1 MESPDK
7 ITTTEKKIQSL
18 EQDLNDLKQGLALV
32 SDYYQDLERISR
44 QQDAV
49 IAVDE
54 IIAKPQMEDDI
65 EFESIWRFHEDILI
79 PDPDAHIPLAAMY
92 EAFVRYCEKSGRSP
106 MDQESFTFVF
116 AHMENP
122 TPVLDQGEWTGYRLH
137 PGSG

>member
-1 MESPDK
+1 MESPDR

-18 EQDLNDLKQGLALV
+18 EQDLNDLKQGLTLV

-54 IIAKPQMEDDI
+54 IIAKPHMEDDI
-65 EFESIWRFHEDILI
+65 EFESIWRFHEDVLV
-79 PDPDAHIPLAAMY
+79 PDPDAHIPVATMY
-92 EAFVRYCEKSGRSP
+92 EAFVRYCEKNGRNAI
-106 MDQESFTFVF
+106 DQESFTFVF

-122 TPVLDQGEWTGYRLH
+122 APVLDQGKWTGYLLR
-137 PGSG
+137 PGSC